1 MAEEKRLG
9 RCPIEDKKVQLR
21 LFLRTSEI
29 EKRGGENALRLDLY
43 KYLEIPERDIPR
55 HRVIRVKQ

>member
-1 MAEEKRLG
+1 MEEKRLG

-21 LFLRTSEI
+21 LFLRISEI

-43 KYLEIPERDIPR
+43 KYLGIPDIDVPK
-55 HRVIRVKQ
+55 HRVIRRK